1 MVDEARNI
9 NVELI
14 TFKGEDCLKFTFIG
28 QFTLD
33 DAEFGVSEWK
43 DIFASAG
50 DEKVIVIWDS
60 KQMTGFENKAR
71 VIWQKAI
78 KELKKQ
84 IDCVWLISDSKIIR
98 AGAKVMS
105 AFTSFSLKV
114 VNDESKIKF

>member
-1 MVDEARNI
+1 MAEERKNI
-9 NVELI
+9 NIELV
-14 TFKGEDCLKFTFIG
+14 TFQGEDCLKFTFIG
-28 QFTLD
+28 QFTED
-33 DAEFGVSEWK
+33 DAVFGVSEWK
-43 DIFASAG
+43 ELFASAG
-50 DEKVIVIWDS
+50 DERVIVIWDS

-71 VIWQKAI
+71 VIWQYAI

-105 AFTSFSLKV
+105 AFTSFNLKV

>member
-1 MVDEARNI
+1 
-9 NVELI
+9 
-14 TFKGEDCLKFTFIG
+14 
-28 QFTLD
+28 
-33 DAEFGVSEWK
+33 
-43 DIFASAG
+43 
-50 DEKVIVIWDS
+50 
-60 KQMTGFENKAR
+60 MTGFENKAR

-105 AFTSFSLKV
+105 AFTSFSLNV